1 MIGYVASSHNQFD
14 GLHKYEGETPLE
26 NGAFVEIDTK
36 KGTAKVCAE
45 TPATTAYFVAQ
56 EDTRQVDNYPDSTE
70 YTIEKGKLLKLMA
83 PQRGLHIVTDQA
95 AEKLDLGDQAHPAN
109 GKLAKGAGTAP
120 GNTYVV
126 REVKYIG
133 DKTAYRCECV
143 Q

>member
-14 GLHKYEGETPLE
+14 GLHKYEGDTPLE

-36 KGTAKVCAE
+36 AGTAKVCAE
-45 TPATTAYFVAQ
+45 APTATAYFVAQ
-56 EDTRQVDNYPDSTE
+56 EDTRQVDNFPDSTD
-70 YTIEKGKLLKLMA
+70 YKIEKGKLLKLMA

-95 AEKLDLGDQAHPAN
+95 DALELNDQAHPSK
-109 GKLAKGAGTAP
+109 GKLVKGAGTAP
-120 GNTYVV
+120 GNTYIV
-126 REVKYIG
+126 REIKYIG